1 MTHRVVVIR
10 GSTAHTLDWSDDSLG
25 EMTGS
30 ARRIVTNF
38 VIGVLSESEAA
49 RMLITEGFTAQT
61 ALRILAMNATKLLAA
76 SRSRDE
82 AMTHRRII
90 IHNGFARDAGG
101 TFSRTSPNAFG
112 KLANQARSAA
122 NNEKAGR
129 VYNVYRVKK
138 DGTRAT
144 QKSGYGYPYTKEEAE
159 RQVASL
165 EKLNPELKFVIGDAK
180 PKDGVGSPEEIAFG
194 EGYHSSENYN
204 PYTSATEK
212 AAWEKGRAAKKQKY
226 RLNQHGAAQ
235 GIAAPG
241 MKRKVAFQPPRARVG
256 ADYKSEKGYVAKLID
271 VKTGRELARSEPYIS
286 NGPSL
291 KSWVQAKAQELIR
304 QGKRVKAEIAFV
316 FFDPNQAFD
325 AYAYEFPHYTTA
337 ELKSILAKGES
348 YWSKRAPGI
357 REKMQAEVK
366 RREATPKSQLAFIAG
381 EHVKSRDATPK
392 SFWSYQTSEP
402 TPSLEEAI
410 ALGAINAKTTQV
422 EWDRLSPGFKRE
434 IVRGQKRRNSQ
445 KPSTALDN
453 WYHAGQVNGY
463 YILEGAQGDKGRW
476 LVRNDKYDIVKT
488 ANSLEEASRFARS
501 QKPITPIETKI
512 AADRRSTDAAYL
524 DPKPGAPHVDLL
536 LADAL
541 SPKGKWVGPYVQ
553 GKLGGYVQAPGSSGY
568 RPYYTSHASHARKLL
583 AVRPST
589 K

>member
-1 MTHRVVVIR
+1 
-10 GSTAHTLDWSDDSLG
+10 
-25 EMTGS
+25 MTGS

-90 IHNGFARDAGG
+90 IHNGFARDA
-101 TFSRTSPNAFG
+101 
-112 KLANQARSAA
+112 
-122 NNEKAGR
+122 
-129 VYNVYRVKK
+129 
-138 DGTRAT
+138 
-144 QKSGYGYPYTKEEAE
+144 
-159 RQVASL
+159 
-165 EKLNPELKFVIGDAK
+165 K

-235 GIAAPG
+235 GIAALG

-256 ADYKSEKGYVAKLID
+256 ADYKSEKGYIAKLID

-325 AYAYEFPHYTTA
+325 
-337 ELKSILAKGES
+337 S
-348 YWSKRAPGI
+348 RA
-357 REKMQAEVK
+357 R
-366 RREATPKSQLAFIAG
+366 
-381 EHVKSRDATPK
+381 
-392 SFWSYQTSEP
+392 
-402 TPSLEEAI
+402 
-410 ALGAINAKTTQV
+410 
-422 EWDRLSPGFKRE
+422 
-434 IVRGQKRRNSQ
+434 
-445 KPSTALDN
+445 DN

-476 LVRNDKYDIVKT
+476 LVRNGKYDIVKT
-488 ANSLEEASRFARS
+488 ASSLAEAQSFARS
-501 QKPITPIETKI
+501 QKPITAPIETKI
-512 AADRRSTDAAYL
+512 AADIIPNGGHTWTKEEIEIAIREARRGDYKKY
-524 DPKPGAPHVDLL
+524 DKMMKVAPQ
-536 LADAL
+536 
-541 SPKGKWVGPYVQ
+541 SPKEFDLKQQLIVAVG
-553 GKLGGYVQAPGSSGY
+553 S
-568 RPYYTSHASHARKLL
+568 
-583 AVRPST
+583 
-589 K
+589 

>member
-1 MTHRVVVIR
+1 MQRQTGGVQLVVGRLSFGLIQRSECRIVTHRVVVIK
-10 GSTAHTLDWSDDSLG
+10 GSTSRTLDWSDDSLG

-30 ARRIVTNF
+30 VRRIVTNF

-82 AMTHRRII
+82 AMAHRRII
-90 IHNGFARDAGG
+90 IHNGFARDAG
-101 TFSRTSPNAFG
+101 S
-112 KLANQARSAA
+112 
-122 NNEKAGR
+122 
-129 VYNVYRVKK
+129 
-138 DGTRAT
+138 
-144 QKSGYGYPYTKEEAE
+144 
-159 RQVASL
+159 
-165 EKLNPELKFVIGDAK
+165 

-226 RLNQHGAAQ
+226 RLNQLGAAQ

-256 ADYKSEKGYVAKLID
+256 ADKSGDEIRYGNHVIRETTNYGEQVFTVFGPTSPSGGRSYLGDFGTLPSAKNFIDRQKGSKDYKSEKGYVAKLID

-291 KSWVQAKAQELIR
+291 KSWVQAKAQELIS

-325 AYAYEFPHYTTA
+325 A
-337 ELKSILAKGES
+337 
-348 YWSKRAPGI
+348 RA
-357 REKMQAEVK
+357 
-366 RREATPKSQLAFIAG
+366 
-381 EHVKSRDATPK
+381 RDN
-392 SFWSYQTSEP
+392 Y
-402 TPSLEEAI
+402 
-410 ALGAINAKTTQV
+410 
-422 EWDRLSPGFKRE
+422 
-434 IVRGQKRRNSQ
+434 
-445 KPSTALDN
+445 
-453 WYHAGQVNGY
+453 YHAGQVNGY

-476 LVRNDKYDIVKT
+476 LVRNGTYDIVKT
-488 ANSLEEASRFARS
+488 ASSLAEAQSFARS
-501 QKPITPIETKI
+501 QKPITAPIETKI

-541 SPKGKWVGPYVQ
+541 SPKGEWVGPYVQ

-568 RPYYTSHASHARKLL
+568 RPYYISHAPHARKLL
-583 AVRPST
+583 AVRSST